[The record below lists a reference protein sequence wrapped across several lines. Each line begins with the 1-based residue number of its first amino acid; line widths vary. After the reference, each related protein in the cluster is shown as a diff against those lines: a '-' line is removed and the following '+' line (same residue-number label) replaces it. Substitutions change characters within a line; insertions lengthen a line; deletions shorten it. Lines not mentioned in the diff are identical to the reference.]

1 MKKRLIVL
9 LLLFLPLGG
18 AWAQQGVKGQIQ
30 DLAGMSLPG
39 VRVFIEG
46 TSIFTLTDAD
56 GNFSLSGLPDDA
68 TELVAYMYGYETI
81 RYKLIEPMGAPIV
94 LRLKELE
101 RELNEVVIAETQGE
115 MFSMKR
121 LRGVEGTSIYEAKK
135 TEVIQLSQI
144 VANKAAN
151 NARQIFS
158 RIPGA
163 NVWESDC
170 AGLQIGVATRGLS
183 PNRNANFNTRQN
195 GYDIAADALG
205 YPESYYSPAIQAVD
219 RIEIVRGAA
228 SLQYGTQFGGLVN
241 FVMKKG
247 PVDRKLAVNTEQ
259 TYNSLGF
266 YNSFLSAGG
275 QVGRLNYYAYNRTAT
290 GQCWRCNSDFNST
303 TTYARTAYQLS
314 AKTLLEADYTHL
326 YYLAKQPGGLTDNEF
341 LTDPRQSKRERNWF
355 KVNWNLMSLQLN
367 HSFSSTLRLNSRI
380 FGLVAGREA
389 LGNLGRIDRPDD
401 ATQNRDFLSDAFR
414 NFGNETRLI
423 WNYKVG
429 NQYSALLIGGRV
441 YKGFTVRR
449 QGTGPAGTEADFRY
463 LSPERLEGSDFDL
476 PSFNTAAFVENIF
489 TFSEKLSVT
498 PGLRLEHIR
507 TGAAGYYRDIR
518 TDLAGNVIYDST
530 VYEDKSNERTFLFG
544 GIGLSFKPTERV
556 EFYGNFSQNYRAINF
571 NDIRVNNP
579 SLTVDENLSDERG
592 YNVDLGARGVWGQLL
607 SYDVSGFYLGYN
619 NRIGTVLR
627 TEPDPRFNNLVN
639 RTFRYRT
646 NIADAGIVGLESLVE
661 LNLNRLFAPM
671 QDRWQL
677 AFFNNLA
684 LIRSR
689 YLRSGEPG
697 IEGNQVELVPGLS
710 YRTGLTFKSGPLQLS
725 VQYTY
730 LAQQFS
736 DASNADSN
744 PPVPTAVEG
753 IIPAYFVADF
763 SARYVLKKFY
773 FESGVNNLTNNMYFT
788 RRAAGYP
795 GPGIIPSDGR
805 SFYLSIGINL

>member
-1 MKKRLIVL
+1 MKKCLLIVL
-9 LLLFLPLGG
+9 IALLPT
-18 AWAQQGVKGQIQ
+18 AVVVAQETVQGRIE
-30 DLAGMSLPG
+30 DMAGSSLPG
-39 VRVFIEG
+39 VRIFVEG
-46 TSIFTLTDAD
+46 TSLFVVSDAD
-56 GNFSLSGLPDDA
+56 GYFSLSGLPKG
-68 TELVAYMYGYETI
+68 TGELTAYLYGYETL
-81 RYKLIEPMGAPIV
+81 RHKLDDRGISPIV

-101 RELNEVVIAETQGE
+101 KELHELVIDGSSDE
-115 MFSMKR
+115 MFSMKT

-135 TEVIQLSQI
+135 TEVIQLEEI
-144 VANKAAN
+144 VANKSAN
-151 NARQIFS
+151 NARQVFS

-183 PNRNANFNTRQN
+183 PNRNSNFNTRQN

-247 PVDRKLAVNTEQ
+247 PVDRKLAVSTEQ

-275 QVGRLNYYAYNRTAT
+275 QVGKVNYYAYNRTAS

-303 TTYARTAYQLS
+303 TTYGRVAYQLS
-314 AKTLLEADYTHL
+314 ASTSLEADYTHL
-326 YYLAKQPGGLTDNEF
+326 YYLAQQPGGLTDNEF
-341 LTDPRQSKRERNWF
+341 YADPRQSKRERNWF
-355 KVNWNLMSLQLN
+355 KVNWNLMSAQLN
-367 HSFSSTLRLNSRI
+367 HSFTSTLRLNSRF

-401 ATQNRDFLSDAFR
+401 ETQNRDFLSDSFR

-429 NQYSALLIGGRV
+429 RQYSALLVGGRI
-441 YKGFTVRR
+441 YNGFTVRK
-449 QGTGPAGTEADFRY
+449 QGAGPAGKEADFRY
-463 LSPERLEGSDFDL
+463 LNPERLEGSDFDL

-489 TFSEKLSVT
+489 SISEKFSVT

-507 TGAAGYYRDIR
+507 TGADGYYRDTR

-530 VYEDKSNERTFLFG
+530 VYENKTNERKFLFG
-544 GIGLSFKPTERV
+544 GIGLSFKPTGQI

-579 SLTVDENLSDERG
+579 SLSVDENLTDETG
-592 YNVDLGARGVWGQLL
+592 YNMDVGARGVGGQLI

-627 TEPDPRFNNLVN
+627 TEPDPRFDNLID

-661 LNLNRLFAPM
+661 LNIDRLIAPD

-684 LIRSR
+684 IIHSV

-697 IEGNQVELVPGLS
+697 IEGNQVELVPKVS
-710 YRTGLTFKSGPLQLS
+710 YRTGLTYRGGPLQLS

-730 LAQQFS
+730 LSQQFS

-753 IIPAYFVADF
+753 VIPAYFVVDF
-763 SARYVLKKFY
+763 SARYAPNRFY
-773 FESGVNNLTNNMYFT
+773 FESGVNNMTDNMYFT

-805 SFYLSIGINL
+805 SIYFSIGIKL

>member
-1 MKKRLIVL
+1 MKNSLIIL
-9 LLLFLPLGG
+9 LIALLPT
-18 AWAQQGVKGQIQ
+18 ASVVAQQTVQGRIE
-30 DLAGMSLPG
+30 DIAGSSLPG
-39 VRVFIEG
+39 VRVFVEG
-46 TSIFTLTDAD
+46 SPLFTLSDIN
-56 GNFSLSGLPDDA
+56 GYFSLSGVPSG
-68 TELVAYMYGYETI
+68 TRELTAYLYGYETL
-81 RYKLIEPMGAPIV
+81 RY
-94 LRLKELE
+94 RLKEPVVSPILLRLNELE
-101 RELNEVVIAETQGE
+101 KELNELVIDGSSEE
-115 MFSMKR
+115 MFSMKT

-135 TEVIQLSQI
+135 TEIIQLGEI

-183 PNRNANFNTRQN
+183 PNRNSNFNTRQN

-247 PVDRKLAVNTEQ
+247 PTDRKLAVETEQ

-275 QVGRLNYYAYNRTAT
+275 QVGKLNYYAYNRTAS

-303 TTYARTAYQLS
+303 TTYGRMTYQLS
-314 AKTLLEADYTHL
+314 ASTSLEVDYTHL
-326 YYLAKQPGGLTDNEF
+326 YYLAQQPGGLTDNEF
-341 LTDPRQSKRERNWF
+341 YSDPRQSKRERNWF
-355 KVNWNLMSLQLN
+355 KVNWNLMSAQLN
-367 HSFSSTLRLNSRI
+367 HSFTSTLRLNSRF

-401 ATQNRDFLSDAFR
+401 ETQNRDFLSDAFR

-429 NQYSALLIGGRV
+429 RQYSALLVGGRI
-441 YKGFTVRR
+441 YNGFTVRQ
-449 QGTGPAGTEADFRY
+449 QGWGPSGKEADFTY
-463 LSPERLEGSDFDL
+463 LNPEQLEGSDFDL
-476 PSFNTAAFVENIF
+476 PSFNTAAFAENIF
-489 TFSEKLSVT
+489 TLTDKFSVT

-507 TGAAGYYRDIR
+507 TGANGYYRDTR

-530 VYEDKSNERTFLFG
+530 VYEDKTNERTFLFG
-544 GIGLSFKPTERV
+544 GIGLSLKPSPQLEL
-556 EFYGNFSQNYRAINF
+556 YGNFSQNYRAINF

-579 SLTVDENLSDERG
+579 SLSVDENLTDETG
-592 YNVDLGARGVWGQLL
+592 YNVDIGARGVWGQLM
-607 SYDVSGFYLGYN
+607 SYDISGFYLGYN

-627 TEPDPRFNNLVN
+627 TEPDPRFNNLIN

-661 LNLNRLFAPM
+661 LNIHKLVAPA
-671 QDRWQL
+671 QDKWQL

-684 LIRSR
+684 IIRSE
-689 YLRSGEPG
+689 YLQSGEPG
-697 IEGNQVELVPGLS
+697 IEGNQVELVPRVS
-710 YRTGLTFKSGPLQLS
+710 YRTGLTYRGGPLQLS

-730 LAQQFS
+730 LSQQFS
-736 DASNADSN
+736 DASNADST

-763 SARYVLKKFY
+763 SARYALSKIY
-773 FESGVNNLTNNMYFT
+773 FESGINNLTNNMYFT

-805 SFYLSIGINL
+805 SFYFSVGIKL